1 MIRPMAVD
9 RGRAYRLFS
18 EAFELDPAVRDAF
31 LADRCGADAALR
43 ANVEE
48 LLRIDVA
55 DLAATGA
62 LLGTPAAPESLTGKI
77 VGRYRLEERIGEGG
91 MGVVYRAV
99 RTDEVRQSV
108 AIKLMT
114 TLVTEASQMSFEREA
129 QILARL
135 EHPSIGRL
143 IDAGIKDNRPW
154 IAIEFVRGTRVDQYC
169 AAQAA
174 GTRAIVELLISIVEA
189 VAAAHRMLV
198 VHSDIKPSNVLVGVD
213 GKPKL
218 IDFGISTALREAN
231 AEASATVGVRG
242 LFSPGYAAPEQIS
255 HEPITVAT
263 DVFGLGALAYRL
275 LTGESVHGGSTGAV
289 GYLLAVTQRD
299 VVLPSRA
306 ASDRGDESRARQ
318 LRGDLDAILMK
329 ALEREPQRRYAS
341 AGDLQADLQRYLERR
356 PVAARAP
363 SLRYRMARF
372 LRRNRAASLLGGI
385 AILAAVVAAVGFAWQ
400 DHLLAQQRDAARL
413 AAARAQRVSG
423 FLVSMLQAADPHLGG
438 HRDVTVAE
446 VLDAGA
452 AQTRTSLAD
461 DPLIRAQILTT
472 IAETD
477 YELGR
482 YDQGLASAN
491 DALALL
497 ASRPAAVRETA
508 LAQLI
513 KGRLLSDMGDRPAAE
528 TSLRAALER
537 LDTLPGTDLQR
548 AVTLKELGVVLSRN
562 KDPAVVE
569 PYYRLAIA
577 TFRRLGIDDA
587 EHGDT
592 LIYLGELLQR
602 EGRYAE
608 SLQIEQAGEAMMLRH
623 EEPDNPYV
631 LGAGIAIA
639 EALQSLGQY
648 ADAETVHRRVLAT
661 RERVLGSQHLDTLVS
676 SLSLAANLR
685 MQQRYAESIS
695 LARHAAE
702 AVRSLVPE
710 DHPTHVFALTVLGI
724 AQCLGGQADQ
734 GLIAVQEADRIRA
747 AHFSSV
753 DKRRSLG
760 RVLVGVC
767 LGRLGRLEESAAM
780 LRSETAWRALANGS
794 FADVPQLVAGQVAAV
809 KAPAKSRR

>member
-1 MIRPMAVD
+1 MAVD
-9 RGRAYRLFS
+9 RAQAYLIFREVL
-18 EAFELDPAVRDAF
+18 ELDSADRAAF
-31 LADRCGADAALR
+31 LAARCGADAALR

-48 LLRIDVA
+48 LLRIAVA

-62 LLGTPAAPESLTGKI
+62 LLGAPMAPESLNGKI

-91 MGVVYRAV
+91 MGMVYRAV
-99 RTDEVRQSV
+99 RTDEVRQAV

-114 TLVTEASQMSFEREA
+114 TIVTEAAQRSFEREA

-143 IDAGIKDNRPW
+143 IDAGIRDNRPW
-154 IAIEFVRGTRVDQYC
+154 IALEFVRGTRVDEYC
-169 AAQAA
+169 AVQAA
-174 GTRAIVELLISIVEA
+174 GTRTIVELLVSIVEA

-198 VHSDIKPSNVLVGVD
+198 VHSDIKPSNVLVGAD

-231 AEASATVGVRG
+231 AEVSATVGVRG

-255 HEPITVAT
+255 REPITVAT

-275 LTGESVHGGSTGAV
+275 LTGVPVHGDSTGAV

-299 VVLPSRA
+299 VALPSRVA
-306 ASDRGDESRARQ
+306 AGAGDASRARQ
-318 LRGDLDAILMK
+318 LRGDLDAILTK

-341 AGDLQADLQRYLERR
+341 AGDLQADLQRYLDRR
-356 PVAARAP
+356 PVAARP
-363 SLRYRMARF
+363 QSVRYRTARF

-385 AILAAVVAAVGFAWQ
+385 AIVAAVVAAVGFAWQ
-400 DHLLAQQRDAARL
+400 DHLLAQQRDAARI
-413 AAARAQRVSG
+413 AAARAQRVSA
-423 FLVSMLQAADPHLGG
+423 FLISMLQAADPHLGG
-438 HRDVTVAE
+438 HRDVTVAD

-482 YDQGLASAN
+482 YEQGLASAN
-491 DALALL
+491 DAVALL
-497 ASRPAAVRETA
+497 TTRPAAMREIA

-513 KGRLLSDMGDRPAAE
+513 KGRLLSDMGDRAAAE
-528 TSLRAALER
+528 TALRAALER
-537 LDTLPGTDLQR
+537 LYTLPGTDLQR

-562 KDPAVVE
+562 NDPAVVE

-577 TFRRLGIDDA
+577 IFRRLGIDDA

-608 SLQIEQAGEAMMLRH
+608 SLEIERQGEAMMLRH
-623 EEPDNPYV
+623 EGADNPYV

-639 EALQSLGQY
+639 EALQSLGRY
-648 ADAETVHRRVLAT
+648 AEAETVHRQVLAT
-661 RERVLGSQHLDTLVS
+661 RERVLGAQHLDTLVS
-676 SLSLAANLR
+676 GLSLAANLR
-685 MQQRYAESIS
+685 MQHRYAESIG
-695 LARHAAE
+695 LAQRAAD
-702 AVRSLVPE
+702 AMRPLVPE
-710 DHPTHVFALTVLGI
+710 DHPTRVFALSELGLT
-724 AQCLGGQADQ
+724 QCLGGQADQ
-734 GLIAVQEADRIRA
+734 GLIAVEAADRVRA
-747 AHFSSV
+747 AHFAST

-760 RVLVGVC
+760 RVLVALC
-767 LGRLGRLEESAAM
+767 LGRLGRRDEADAI

-794 FADVPQLVAGQVAAV
+794 FADLPLLVDSPAA
-809 KAPAKSRR
+809 ADMSR